1 MLAAGLLALTGLF
14 QTGPAEAE
22 QALVA
27 VASNFTETAQELQAR
42 FEQSGE
48 HTILI
53 TSGSTGRLYAQILH
67 GAPFDVFLSADETT
81 PRRLGAEGKTV
92 PGTQFTY
99 ALGRI
104 ALWSA
109 NHSDTAAPVEN
120 RLRTGNYRRLAIANP
135 DLAPYGAAA
144 REALQALDLWQAIE
158 GRIVTG
164 ESIAAVQAMVITGNA
179 DLGFVPVSQFAGSDM
194 SGAANY
200 WEVPPA
206 LYTPIRQD
214 AVLTSHGQDNAA
226 ARAWLDFLASPEARE
241 IIAAHGYGVDQDGVD
256 QDEAAP

>member
-1 MLAAGLLALTGLF
+1 MRGMLSAGLLALIGLF
-14 QTGPAEAE
+14 QTSPAAAE
-22 QALVA
+22 EALVA
-27 VASNFTETAQELQAR
+27 VASNFTETAQALQTR

-81 PRRLGAEGKTV
+81 PRRLEAQGKTV

-109 NHSDTAAPVEN
+109 HHSDTAAPVET
-120 RLRTGNYRRLAIANP
+120 RLRTGAYRMIAIANP

-144 REALQALDLWQAIE
+144 REALQALELWQAAQ
-158 GRIVTG
+158 GRTVTG

-179 DLGFVPVSQFAGSDM
+179 DLGFVPVSQFAGTDM
-194 SGAANY
+194 SGDANY
-200 WEVPPA
+200 WEIPQA

-226 ARAWLDFLASPEARE
+226 ALAWLEFLASPEARA
-241 IIAAHGYGVDQDGVD
+241 IIAAHGYGVDQDG
-256 QDEAAP
+256 AGP